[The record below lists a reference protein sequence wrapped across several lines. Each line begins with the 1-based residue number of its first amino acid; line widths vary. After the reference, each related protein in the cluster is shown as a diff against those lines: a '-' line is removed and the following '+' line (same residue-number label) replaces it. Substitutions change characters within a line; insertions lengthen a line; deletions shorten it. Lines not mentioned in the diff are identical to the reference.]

1 MSNRRNEEVLVAFLE
16 EATDR
21 LCAIESTLLRLEE
34 TGHAEPDLVH
44 GIFRDAHSIKAGAN
58 LLDFKN
64 IERLAHRLE
73 NILDLMRRGEVQ
85 PDGDVVTALL
95 ESVDALKELCEHLER
110 SDVMDITHPLASLAR
125 LTGDAN

>member
-1 MSNRRNEEVLVAFLE
+1 MTIRRNEEALVVFIE
-16 EATDR
+16 ETTDR

-64 IERLAHRLE
+64 IELLAHRLE
-73 NILDLMRRGEVQ
+73 NILDLMRQGRVQ
-85 PDGDVVTALL
+85 PDGDVVTVLL
-95 ESVDALKELCEHLER
+95 EGVDVLKELCDHLER
-110 SDVMDITHPLASLAR
+110 SDAMDIAHPLAALVR
-125 LTGDAN
+125 VTGEEG